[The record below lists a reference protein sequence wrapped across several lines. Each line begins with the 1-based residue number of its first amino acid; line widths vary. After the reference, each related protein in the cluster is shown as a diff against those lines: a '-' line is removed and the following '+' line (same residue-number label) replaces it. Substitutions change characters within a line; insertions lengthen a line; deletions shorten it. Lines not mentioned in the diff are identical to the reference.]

1 MNKRSRWALAIVA
14 LLATAVILWLAF
26 RPPPVTVETARVSAG
41 PLEVTI
47 TEEGRT
53 HIKERY
59 VVSSPV
65 TGYMPRLQWH
75 VGDSLREGETI
86 LNLQPNRS
94 AALDPRSRASASADL
109 ERAKAAVQAAHTNAE
124 AARARVDYTEKEYQR
139 LKELFEAGTIS
150 RQMLDTAQYERR
162 DAEAHLRSAEF
173 AIEVAQHEMD
183 AARTRL
189 DYAGD
194 VQRES
199 LQDNIAIR
207 APVGGVVLDVLRE
220 SEGSIQAGEPILS
233 IGDPLTMEVVV
244 DVQSTDAV
252 KLESGMPVR
261 IVRWGGTEA
270 LQGRVRLVEP
280 VGFTKIS
287 ALGVE
292 EQRVRTRI
300 ELISPPGDW
309 RQLGDGY
316 RVEAEFIL
324 WEAEKT
330 LRVPTAALFRQEDRW
345 MTFVVRDER
354 AYSLPVTL
362 GQRGERWAQVVS
374 GLSAGE
380 TVILYPDPSLVD
392 SARVESARVE
402 SE

>member
-1 MNKRSRWALAIVA
+1 MNKRSRWVLTIVA

-26 RPPPVTVETARVSAG
+26 RPPPVTVETAQVSIG
-41 PLEVTI
+41 PLEVTV

-94 AALDPRSRASASADL
+94 AALDPRSRASANADL
-109 ERAKAAVQAAHTNAE
+109 QRAKAAVQAAHTNAE
-124 AARARVDYTEKEYQR
+124 AARARVDYTQKEYQR
-139 LKELFEAGTIS
+139 LKELFDAGTIS

-194 VQRES
+194 AQPES
-199 LQDNIAIR
+199 LQDTIAIR

-233 IGDPLTMEVVV
+233 IGDPRTMEVVA

-261 IVRWGGTEA
+261 IVRWGGTNA

-280 VGFTKIS
+280 VGFTRIS

-300 ELISPPGDW
+300 ELTSSPEDW

-345 MTFVVRDER
+345 MAFAVRDER
-354 AYSLPVTL
+354 AYSLPVTV
-362 GQRGERWAQVVS
+362 GKRGERWAQVVS

-392 SARVESARVE
+392 SARVESERLDTH
-402 SE
+402 